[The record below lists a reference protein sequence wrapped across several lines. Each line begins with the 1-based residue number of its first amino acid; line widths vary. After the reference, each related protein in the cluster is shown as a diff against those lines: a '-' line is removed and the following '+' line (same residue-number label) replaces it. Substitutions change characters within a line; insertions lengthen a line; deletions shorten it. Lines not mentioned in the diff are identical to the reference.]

1 MNEINSKAKII
12 FSIDTELAWARI
24 HHRNLEDYTELL
36 GEYRNAVDWLLES
49 FEEYDIQATWAIVGH
64 LFLDHCEEPTHP
76 DITRPDYDW
85 VDGDWYQYDPCSN
98 HKDAPFFYAP
108 DIIEKI
114 RENRIDHEIGSHS
127 FAHINFSDSG
137 CSYDAAFDDLAMC
150 QKLSKEVNNSQLESF
165 VFPQD
170 KVGNLEALSDAGFK
184 VYRGAGIY
192 DDIRASSKIRKL
204 FHTLGVCLGL
214 PNEPVSITKNLGLYN
229 LPLSNH
235 YRLERPSVLT
245 NPYSFV
251 PLFSKYLSV
260 KNSIRRAIK
269 MRKIAHIGL
278 HPIDFGLNSEK
289 YRNHFKRILE
299 FISKSRSNNEI
310 DVMTMSD
317 AIDH

>member
-1 MNEINSKAKII
+1 MNEKNSKAKII

-64 LFLDHCEEPTHP
+64 LFLDHCNEPTHP

-137 CSYDAAFDDLAMC
+137 
-150 QKLSKEVNNSQLESF
+150 
-165 VFPQD
+165 
-170 KVGNLEALSDAGFK
+170 
-184 VYRGAGIY
+184 
-192 DDIRASSKIRKL
+192 
-204 FHTLGVCLGL
+204 
-214 PNEPVSITKNLGLYN
+214 
-229 LPLSNH
+229 
-235 YRLERPSVLT
+235 
-245 NPYSFV
+245 
-251 PLFSKYLSV
+251 
-260 KNSIRRAIK
+260 
-269 MRKIAHIGL
+269 
-278 HPIDFGLNSEK
+278 
-289 YRNHFKRILE
+289 
-299 FISKSRSNNEI
+299 
-310 DVMTMSD
+310 
-317 AIDH
+317 